1 VGIYLL
7 HAIVMLL
14 ISLIQYVYLMLLKTP
29 QRLGGRPRVLG
40 PHNFYHDDYTIR
52 LSSLISTHTLLGQ
65 SSVARILTESLS

>member
-7 HAIVMLL
+7 YAIVMLL

-40 PHNFYHDDYTIR
+40 PHKFYHDDYTIR
-52 LSSLISTHTLLGQ
+52 LSSFISTHTLLGQ
-65 SSVARILTESLS
+65 SGVARILTESLS